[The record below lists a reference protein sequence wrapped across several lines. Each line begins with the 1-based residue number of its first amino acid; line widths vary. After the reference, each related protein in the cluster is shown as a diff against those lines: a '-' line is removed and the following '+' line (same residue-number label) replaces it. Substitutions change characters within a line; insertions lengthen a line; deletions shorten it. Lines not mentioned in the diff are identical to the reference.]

1 MKKLGTYILS
11 GLVLGGVVISNLQ
24 PVFANDKAKEL
35 VESQAVE
42 KENEVDEDML
52 LNSTESF
59 EGYIRGLTSLSDEE
73 KEKLL
78 NAQAELEPTWDKIDS
93 IEDKINQVY
102 EELFG
107 EEDEDELSN
116 EKADMLEQQA
126 REKTAD
132 YEEEL
137 KGLFKIVD
145 EKYQENA
152 EIWEKTYQEN
162 AECKVEI
169 VDEIPCES

>member
-1 MKKLGTYILS
+1 MEELLMKKLGTYILS

-24 PVFANDKAKEL
+24 PVFANDNSKEL
-35 VESQAVE
+35 VESQTADQ
-42 KENEVDEDML
+42 ENEIDEDML

-59 EGYIRGLTSLSDEE
+59 EGYIRGLTSLNDEE

-107 EEDEDELSN
+107 EEDEDELSK

-132 YEEEL
+132 YEEE
-137 KGLFKIVD
+137 
-145 EKYQENA
+145 
-152 EIWEKTYQEN
+152 
-162 AECKVEI
+162 
-169 VDEIPCES
+169 